1 MATKWQKYSYRGDRC
16 EDTDNVLN
24 LKDGTPDPWDVYPSG
39 CALGTT
45 FISGYDP
52 TYYKYGAYRNA
63 FTVVDSGMSYCSA
76 LVAGTLGTSR
86 IQRRT
91 EYVKLERLH
100 GDKIILGK
108 RARPMYY
115 VASRGDVQKHWVV
128 PFFDTKGSSGKTLS
142 VTTFGCVFTTNPPR
156 AIIRKMGSDNFVL
169 DVVAGSSVYYY
180 GKYSSFDSAMEGTR
194 QLFMTCLIEPESIPE
209 SVNAELNREYY
220 GRLFHEALPIPEQLR
235 RANYFMA
242 LNVLTCCNPHMLSR
256 FKTSFRKQFWEDPKS
271 VVDMVLAFPNE
282 AKKNCYDD
290 DYASSQRAMRHLLPK
305 LKGMYLK
312 ALAPI
317 FKLGLTVTE
326 EEYKM
331 QEYAYGSQ
339 CCWVTP

>member
-1 MATKWQKYSYRGDRC
+1 MATKWQKYSYRSDRC
-16 EDTDNVLN
+16 EDVHSIFN
-24 LKDGTPDPWDVYPSG
+24 LKDGTPDPWDVFIGG
-39 CALGTT
+39 CALGIT
-45 FISGYDP
+45 FVGGYDP
-52 TYYKYGAYRNA
+52 TYYKYGAYRYA
-63 FTVVDSGMSYCSA
+63 FSVIDCGMSYCSDV
-76 LVAGTLGTSR
+76 VAGTMSSSR

-100 GDKIILGK
+100 GDKIILSK
-108 RARPMYY
+108 RARPKYY
-115 VASRGDVQKHWVV
+115 AASRGDVQKHWVV
-128 PFFDTKGSSGKTLS
+128 PFFDTKGSSGRTLTS
-142 VTTFGCVFTTNPPR
+142 ATNGETFVTNPPR
-156 AIIRKMGSDNFVL
+156 AIIRKMGSDSFVL
-169 DVVAGSSVYYY
+169 DVVAGSYVYYY
-180 GKYSSFDSAMEGTR
+180 GKYSSFDSAKEGVR

-209 SVNAELNREYY
+209 SVNAELSREYY
-220 GRLFHEALPIPEQLR
+220 GCLFHEALPIPEQLR

-242 LNVLTCCNPHMLSR
+242 LNVLTYCNTHALAR
-256 FKTSFRKQFWEDPKS
+256 FKTPFRKLFWENPKA
-271 VVDMVLAFPNE
+271 VVDMILADPE
-282 AKKNCYDD
+282 SAKKNCYDD

-331 QEYAYGSQ
+331 QGYAYGSQ